1 MRFIILF
8 LFSAVLL
15 LTGCMTSK
23 SAVTT
28 PASNSPDTNL
38 FKPPVGLRLVWSDE
52 FNGPGIDLKNW
63 SFETGETGWNMY
75 WNNEYQTYTDNGTNG
90 PNAFI
95 SNGCIVIRAERKERY
110 NTFGSYRSARMST
123 ENHRSW
129 KYGVIAARIR
139 MPYGNGMWPAFW
151 MLGTDNRENTW
162 PECGE
167 IDIGEMAGGE
177 YGKKIGGGDSVVW
190 GSLHGPDYSGDTAK
204 HANFSP
210 TNAWP
215 KTRLADD
222 FHVYWVHWKPK
233 EIVWYYDSVPY
244 LKVRSSDVERW
255 VFSHKF
261 YIILNL
267 AVGGNWPK
275 YPDKTT
281 VFPQDMTVDWVRV
294 YQ

>member
-1 MRFIILF
+1 MKFVVLIIVTIV
-8 LFSAVLL
+8 SLL
-15 LTGCMTSK
+15 SGCAPTK
-23 SAVTT
+23 
-28 PASNSPDTNL
+28 ASVANSPDTNV
-38 FKPPVGLRLVWSDE
+38 FSPPKGVRLVWSDE
-52 FNGPGIDLKNW
+52 FNGPGIDLKKW
-63 SFETGETGWNMY
+63 SYETAETGWNMY

-95 SNGCIVIRAERKERY
+95 SNGFLVIKAERMERH

-123 ENHRSW
+123 EKHRTW
-129 KYGVIAARIR
+129 KYGVFAARIR

-151 MLGTDNRENTW
+151 MLGADNRVNIW

-167 IDIGEMAGGE
+167 IDIGEMAGGDN
-177 YGKKIGGGDSVVW
+177 GKNLGGGDNVVW
-190 GSLHGPDYSGDTAK
+190 GSLHGPDYFGDTVKNAVY
-204 HANFSP
+204 SP

-215 KTRLADD
+215 KTRLADG

-233 EIVWYYDSVPY
+233 EIVWYLDSTPY
-244 LKVRSSDVERW
+244 LKVASSDVERW
-255 VFSHKF
+255 VFNHPF

-281 VFPQDMTVDWVRV
+281 VFPQTMTIDWVRV